1 MPLWG
6 ITDESKP
13 KWLTTEEKKEVYGN
27 ESGWVVE
34 AGSTMTGNNNTSA
47 QPEILV
53 AIGELADRMVEG
65 TITEVEW
72 ISSGFGK
79 AAGGTLQVRVR
90 YNEPVTVTGSPTV
103 LVTNGNQG
111 TGSGRPNQTLTYT
124 ATGSTTNELVFT
136 TATIAGGSSDFAASD
151 QLTIGAQ
158 NILKPGGATIK
169 DTGTSIDSAVA
180 ISGPIGAAAGA
191 LIVTA

>member
-72 ISSGFGK
+72 ISSGFDK
-79 AAGGTLQVRVR
+79 SDGGTLQVRVR

-124 ATGSTTNELVFT
+124 ATGSTANELVFT
-136 TATIAGGSSDFAASD
+136 TGTISGNSSDFAVSD

-169 DTGTSIDSAVA
+169 DTGTSVDSGVA
-180 ISGPIGAAAGA
+180 ISAPIGAAAGA